1 MGWIQWAF
9 IFTWWYRHNLSC
21 NNNNY
26 DDTTTT
32 TTTTTNNN
40 NNNNNREIGVKLDNE
55 HRYNRIWHS
64 EDRALWHSLIIKPTR
79 CTNFSNLF
87 LEQSSTCFG
96 PFLCP
101 SPWVYYSTHSNTY
114 RFADSL
120 RTGSERNYFRQVPL
134 KGGSVHHKADI
145 SILRAQ
151 SVFWIHRSSGPTWAH
166 VDSSANG
173 TGIRTDVVV

>member
-1 MGWIQWAF
+1 VGWIQWAF

-120 RTGSERNYFRQVPL
+120 RAGSGRNCS
-134 KGGSVHHKADI
+134 SVL
-145 SILRAQ
+145 ILLASCQ
-151 SVFWIHRSSGPTWAH
+151 QNFMAYTIAMCTVKNSWWC
-166 VDSSANG
+166 
-173 TGIRTDVVV
+173 TDELSETLFIKTN